1 MKSLVW
7 CGLPP
12 NDFHTFWVLFGETQ
26 LAVNQNFHFLSIA
39 MVALADSFLYLQTN
53 VSVATLINYTRE
65 WFTPKTDNTV

>member
-1 MKSLVW
+1 
-7 CGLPP
+7 
-12 NDFHTFWVLFGETQ
+12 
-26 LAVNQNFHFLSIA
+26 